1 MKKILIIANKDALLT
16 QEIAESFNLNGKYDA
31 ISAAS
36 IDVVLEYTDKQKAHL
51 AGIVTDIIL
60 PETNDNLSPVS
71 FDKEPNGLVI
81 KKKAEELGIKIKSFE
96 IVYEL
101 IEDLKQELSSLL
113 PAEIKRLCS
122 DRGRNLPPK
131 SAIITYVIVDS
142 IVKTEQLLI
151 YYSTAYY

>member
-81 KKKAEELGIKIKSFE
+81 KKKAEELGIPTVFFTVSSTSE
-96 IVYEL
+96 IVEKLIKDKIIPSNITISGPINAESLIGRVYE
-101 IEDLKQELSSLL
+101 
-113 PAEIKRLCS
+113 
-122 DRGRNLPPK
+122 
-131 SAIITYVIVDS
+131 IITG
-142 IVKTEQLLI
+142 KP
-151 YYSTAYY
+151 